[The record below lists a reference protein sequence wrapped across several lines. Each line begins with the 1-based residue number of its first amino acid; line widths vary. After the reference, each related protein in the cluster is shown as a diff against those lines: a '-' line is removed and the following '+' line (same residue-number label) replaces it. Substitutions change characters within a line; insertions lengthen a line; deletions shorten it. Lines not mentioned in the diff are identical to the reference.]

1 IFGGGT
7 GKPFFTTDTGAAL
20 RAIDIGA
27 DLIIMVKDGVDA
39 LYTKN
44 PLVHKDAQRIV
55 SASYQD
61 LIDIN
66 IEAMDISALEVLK
79 NTNIHTFVIGMDEVL
94 NFEPLEEHMEIGTII
109 TRGTTNG

>member
-1 IFGGGT
+1 MQNDIPSIVLNSFAVEGLAPKTSPELAKEHLDKGEVVIFGGGT

-61 LIDIN
+61 LIVIT
-66 IEAMDISALEVLK
+66 LK
-79 NTNIHTFVIGMDEVL
+79 RWI
-94 NFEPLEEHMEIGTII
+94 
-109 TRGTTNG
+109 